1 MKRKG
6 KVLMASATFSQHE
19 IQRNFE
25 AAQEASHAGPVF
37 ITKDGEPR
45 SVLIDIDEYRRVFG
59 ETVPVNVPTR
69 VSLVDLLAVPESEY
83 FDWEPK
89 PLRGRLSRQA
99 D

>member
-1 MKRKG
+1 
-6 KVLMASATFSQHE
+6 MASASFSQQE
-19 IQRNFE
+19 LQRNFYAAEE
-25 AAQEASHAGPVF
+25 ATHSGPVF

-59 ETVPVNVPTR
+59 NSVSSTTAEH
-69 VSLVDLLAVPESEY
+69 VSLVDVLAVPTAEY

-89 PLRGRLSRQA
+89 TLRGRLSPHA